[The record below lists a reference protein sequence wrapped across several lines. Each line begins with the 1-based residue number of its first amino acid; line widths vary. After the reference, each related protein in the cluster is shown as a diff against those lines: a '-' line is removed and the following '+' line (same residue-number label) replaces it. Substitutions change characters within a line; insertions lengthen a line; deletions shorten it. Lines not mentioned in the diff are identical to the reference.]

1 LHRIYGTRPPSNSQ
15 IVSSNSVVLGPNPA
29 RPFKVRKGDRW
40 SIDAWR
46 SRTACC
52 APASRASDPGAVK
65 SKLRLLI
72 PNPPTSMYSLKNLYS
87 HGLVPSESTIT
98 YPDNSGSAAAM
109 TCLYHSATG
118 LLSSLRS
125 SIEWPLAPARNI
137 CQSVEF
143 FLQERMRGEGSI
155 SVLPALLIVKAYL
168 RISPGDWNR
177 EILWIDDMVGKIQ
190 GKCNAI
196 AGYV

>member
-1 LHRIYGTRPPSNSQ
+1 
-15 IVSSNSVVLGPNPA
+15 
-29 RPFKVRKGDRW
+29 
-40 SIDAWR
+40 
-46 SRTACC
+46 
-52 APASRASDPGAVK
+52 
-65 SKLRLLI
+65 
-72 PNPPTSMYSLKNLYS
+72 
-87 HGLVPSESTIT
+87 
-98 YPDNSGSAAAM
+98 M